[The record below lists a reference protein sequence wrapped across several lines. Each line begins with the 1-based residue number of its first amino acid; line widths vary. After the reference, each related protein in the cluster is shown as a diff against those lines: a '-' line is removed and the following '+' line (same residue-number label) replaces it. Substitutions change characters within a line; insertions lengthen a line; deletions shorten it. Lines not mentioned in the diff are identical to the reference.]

1 MSSHFQTSNLVA
13 FPPPEA
19 ETRPLIPTEQA
30 AYYLMREQQTLR
42 VWASQENGPIRPTRV
57 GRRLG
62 WPMADIRALLSQ
74 GG

>member
-1 MSSHFQTSNLVA
+1 MSHKFLGANVA
-13 FPPPEA
+13 GFPSIDA

-62 WPMADIRALLSQ
+62 WPLADIRALLSQ